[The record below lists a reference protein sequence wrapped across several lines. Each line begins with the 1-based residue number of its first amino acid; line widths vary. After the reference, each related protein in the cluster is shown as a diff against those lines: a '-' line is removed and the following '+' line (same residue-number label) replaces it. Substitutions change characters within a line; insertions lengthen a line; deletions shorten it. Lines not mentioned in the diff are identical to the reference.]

1 MKKIVSNKS
10 TYREQI
16 ATFGKKQFREMNKN
30 LGISQPKPKYD
41 LNAEELD
48 LFEGLSNNSNS
59 MSSEINENAR
69 I

>member
-1 MKKIVSNKS
+1 
-10 TYREQI
+10 
-16 ATFGKKQFREMNKN
+16 MNKN
-30 LGISQPKPKYD
+30 LGIPQPKPKYD